1 LAQLKKLPFFIVFA
15 LLLII
20 SACGKKDEGTTN
32 KTGDTK
38 PGEFAWNDDISAS
51 SIPDFPV
58 KGMIGGKEVQFAYI
72 NFEKWRG
79 SNDHVINF
87 SMVKPEQNCGF
98 IENFEGF
105 TLINKG
111 AEIKQG
117 EFVKSKFA
125 DDPKTYTASFKQG
138 GSKSGDTWNCAL
150 NIESMDGKKAKGK
163 IVIFFNDAAKSWVAG
178 KFEAVVCNN

>member
-1 LAQLKKLPFFIVFA
+1 LAQLKKLPYFIIFA
-15 LLLII
+15 LLLFL
-20 SACGKKDEGTTN
+20 SSCGKKDENSSG

-38 PGEFAWNDDISAS
+38 PGESAWNDNISAS

-105 TLINKG
+105 TLLNKG

-138 GSKSGDTWNCAL
+138 GSKSSDTWNCAL
-150 NIESMDGKKAKGK
+150 NIESMDGKTVKGK
-163 IVIFFNDAAKSWVAG
+163 IAIFFNDASKSWLAG

>member
-1 LAQLKKLPFFIVFA
+1 LAKFKGLFVVFFA
-15 LLLII
+15 SLLLF
-20 SACGKKDEGTTN
+20 SAGCGKKTDDTTN
-32 KTGDTK
+32 KTVDTK
-38 PGEFAWNDDISAS
+38 PGEFEWKDDISAAN
-51 SIPDFPV
+51 IPDFPL
-58 KGMIGGKEVQFAYI
+58 KGMIAGKEVQFAYI

-105 TLINKG
+105 TLMNKG
-111 AEIKQG
+111 GEIKKG

-138 GSKSGDTWNCAL
+138 GSKSNDTWNCAL
-150 NIESMDGKKAKGK
+150 NIESMDDRSVKGK
-163 IVIFFNDAAKSWVAG
+163 IAIFFNDDSKSWIAG
-178 KFEAVVCNN
+178 KFEALVCNN